1 MKPDTIDIIGF
12 FEKLSDSKNRGER
25 KGIPHVQKPK
35 IIHYTYEFLRNW
47 NRINVIF
54 IHISKNMEKP
64 PLEKTLGFFLIY
76 RVKWENA
83 TQKELLNTL
92 SKLIFK
98 KNQKDHFLQNKIIR
112 FIEEIKKFSWE
123 ILFSRLTEDAILS
136 LQTATPTFVIDRL
149 RDHLPYEDIT
159 ANLEEMYKPIS
170 EIKHT
175 LRLNELRSDQAKKKQ
190 ILEMLESKNIELLS
204 DTHYDYLMVVP
215 GKKKK
220 NIVKNELYRNGYLI
234 FQNKASVVPVELLN
248 PQEDDLIWDM
258 CAAPGMKTQLIAQ
271 KSKNTAHIIA
281 SDYNVDRIATMLS
294 IFETLG
300 SKNMFIL
307 NCDSINPPFRE
318 DIQFDKI
325 SLDPPCTG
333 SGTFSSSPEI
343 KWRQNFSFL
352 NQNVKL
358 QDMLLTRSVDYLRK
372 GGILVYSTCSL
383 YFEEGEAQILKII
396 KHFKPQIL
404 PKWISPS
411 YRVDGKPL
419 EGTGR
424 LFPSIHQSQ
433 GFFVAKLRKEM

>member
-1 MKPDTIDIIGF
+1 
-12 FEKLSDSKNRGER
+12 
-25 KGIPHVQKPK
+25 
-35 IIHYTYEFLRNW
+35 
-47 NRINVIF
+47 
-54 IHISKNMEKP
+54 MEKP